1 MAARASLTLPLAL
14 LVSMALGS
22 GAHAADF
29 EDMSRCSSA
38 DVKALKV
45 FNVGQASLFRA
56 DCGAADPLAP
66 PMRLAFGY
74 NREVPGDAFAKAA
87 RKMIERNVGE
97 DTFEALKERIDAF
110 NSHYRTTRD
119 GDRYTLDYD
128 EDQSMVLRLNGEK
141 LAEEQGEDFAQAYF
155 SIWFG
160 DDPYSDDLKEELLSV
175 EP

>member
-14 LVSMALGS
+14 LVSVALGS

-29 EDMSRCSSA
+29 DDMARCSSA

-56 DCGAADPLAP
+56 DCSAADPLAP

-87 RKMIERNVGE
+87 RKMIERNVQ
-97 DTFEALKERIDAF
+97 RR
-110 NSHYRTTRD
+110 H
-119 GDRYTLDYD
+119 
-128 EDQSMVLRLNGEK
+128 LRGVEK
-141 LAEEQGEDFAQAYF
+141 RHRRL
-155 SIWFG
+155 
-160 DDPYSDDLKEELLSV
+160 
-175 EP
+175 